1 MLGVKIEESTLDFAY
16 ILFLAIGLAMDAFS
30 VSTAAGFTLKKV
42 NLYQASKISINFG
55 LFHIIMPV
63 LGWYAG
69 SKILW
74 IIADYDH
81 WAAFLILLFVG
92 GRMIIEAIRTEEK
105 IEPNRILNNFSL
117 LLFSIA
123 VSIDAIAIGLSFYLE
138 NIPIIQPAIIIGAV
152 TFVCSFIGII
162 IGNKIGRLI
171 GRSAQVIGGIIL
183 ILIGLKIIITHV
195 L

>member
-1 MLGVKIEESTLDFAY
+1 MDFAY
-16 ILFLAIGLAMDAFS
+16 ILLLAIGLAMDAFS
-30 VSTAAGFTLKKV
+30 VSTAAGFSLK
-42 NLYQASKISINFG
+42 NIDLYQASKMSINFG
-55 LFHIIMPV
+55 LFHIIMPI

-74 IIADYDH
+74 LIADYDH

-92 GRMIIEAIRTEEK
+92 GKMIFEAIRTENE
-105 IEPNRILNNFSL
+105 IEPSRILNNFSL

-152 TFVCSFIGII
+152 TFVCSFIGVI

-171 GRSAQVIGGIIL
+171 GRSAQIIGGCVL
-183 ILIGLKIIITHV
+183 ILIGFRIVITHI